1 MANPIW
7 NPTPNQ
13 PYSFMKPVAET
24 NALPFSTVPTS
35 TLPPAPAPAPSTNWM
50 GIVGIGAALIG
61 ACYFMGVFK
70 SKSARNNDDGF
81 AGAFEGA
88 PKRRRKS
95 RRKTSKSISRRTTRK
110 MTRRTRRT
118 SRKGRGRVTGHI

>member
-7 NPTPNQ
+7 NPTAAQ

-35 TLPPAPAPAPSTNWM
+35 ALPPAPAPAPSRNWM

-70 SKSARNNDDGF
+70 SKSSRNDDDGF
-81 AGAFEGA
+81 AGAFEST
-88 PKRRRKS
+88 PKRRKG
-95 RRKTSKSISRRTTRK
+95 RRKTRKSISRRTARK
-110 MTRRTRRT
+110 MSRRTRRT
-118 SRKGRGRVTGHI
+118 TRKGRGRVTGHI